1 MVILQT
7 HLIQNVNFQK
17 EVKTRISYIVD
28 ALGKMEEVL
37 KRQAELD
44 ARQAAKKEQETT
56 RRVRKISGSE
66 SGSDRGK
73 ADKRE
78 SSVKKTSKKKPK
90 RVRLNFFWLIQVL
103 LRFANSVFFKA
114 SNENL

>member
-1 MVILQT
+1 MKSSIALF
-7 HLIQNVNFQK
+7 IFQK

-37 KRQAELD
+37 KKQAELD

-66 SGSDRGK
+66 SGSDRGGGGDK

-78 SSVKKTSKKKPK
+78 SSVKKTSKKKRKKVKTFPHDALYHK
-90 RVRLNFFWLIQVL
+90 KVMSPNI
-103 LRFANSVFFKA
+103 
-114 SNENL
+114 